1 MSGPLVSV
9 VILSWNRPR
18 STRSTL
24 RALANVTAGVPLEV
38 IVVDNGSGEQ
48 TVDELMALQRQ
59 GLIDRLV
66 LLPENRGTSPGYNA
80 GFRAADPRSLF
91 YTKLDNDIELLTPD
105 WLKELIGLLDASP
118 SIGIAS
124 TEIVN
129 HVGIQELPVI
139 HLETG
144 HPVRDWIGCPAG
156 GGGMT
161 FRRSLYEDIGGFREN
176 YGAGLLLMP
185 DDLEFF
191 FRVRDRSLN
200 AYHVHPVRSR
210 MIDHLEES
218 PASYRAFKK
227 RQYFLLRT
235 RYFDIARTGGGI
247 FIPHLVSVEALPT
260 LIHPGQSISVR
271 CSIAAGDQRR
281 MTLGCTVTS
290 TETSSIADCVTTA
303 DIRTA
308 APLSSHELS
317 LRIPPTLPPGPYL
330 VKAALWRD
338 SIAADVPERLADL
351 VQLNEPIEVA
361 AGDSAPGEGY
371 CQGKVDAKGNEKARP
386 LSGRRSHQCMA

>member
-1 MSGPLVSV
+1 MSGPLVSI

-24 RALANVTAGVPLEV
+24 RALANVPAGVPREV
-38 IVVDNGSGEQ
+38 IVVDNGSGVR
-48 TVDELMALQRQ
+48 TGDELMALQRQ
-59 GLIDRLV
+59 GLIDRLL

-80 GFRAADPRSLF
+80 GFRAADPRSSF

-105 WLKELIGLLDASP
+105 WLKELVGLLDASP
-118 SIGIAS
+118 SVGIAS

-144 HPVRDWIGCPAG
+144 HQVRDWIGCPAG

-161 FRRSLYEDIGGFREN
+161 FRRALYEDIGGFREH
-176 YGAGLLLMP
+176 YGEGLLLMP

-191 FRVRDRSLN
+191 FRVRERNLN
-200 AYHVHPVRSR
+200 AYYVHAVHSR
-210 MIDHLEES
+210 TIDHLEET
-218 PASYRAFKK
+218 PASYLAFKK

-235 RYFDIARTGGGI
+235 RYFDVARTGGSA
-247 FIPHLVSVEALPT
+247 FVPHLVSVEAFPA

-271 CSIAAGDQRR
+271 CSIAAGDQRS
-281 MTLGCTVTS
+281 MTLGCTVAS
-290 TETSSIADCVTTA
+290 TETNSIADCSVTA
-303 DIRTA
+303 DIQTA
-308 APLSSHELS
+308 TPLSVHELS
-317 LRIPPTLPPGPYL
+317 LLIPPTLPPGPYF

-338 SIAADVPERLADL
+338 SAAADISERLADL
-351 VQLNEPIEVA
+351 MQLSEPIEVA
-361 AGDSAPGEGY
+361 ARDSAPGEGRAAALPPR
-371 CQGKVDAKGNEKARP
+371 CT
-386 LSGRRSHQCMA
+386 